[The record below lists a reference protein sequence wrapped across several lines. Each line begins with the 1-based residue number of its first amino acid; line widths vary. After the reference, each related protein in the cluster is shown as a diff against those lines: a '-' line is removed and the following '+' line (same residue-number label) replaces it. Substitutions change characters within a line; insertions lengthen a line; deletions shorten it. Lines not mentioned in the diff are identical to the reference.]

1 MTLRSTIS
9 SILLFC
15 LLVLTAPQAG
25 STEAGAGKTVRVS
38 PDGPLRTISEAI
50 ASASP
55 GDEIIVE
62 GPGVY
67 IEHVVVDKPLT
78 LTGEGGPVIDGGG
91 TGTVVTIQGAGAVFK
106 GFTVKG
112 SGTRLSSEDS
122 GILVDSAPDAA
133 VVGNRLEDI
142 LFGIYVKGS
151 NGVVVSENV
160 ITGKDLPMPKR
171 GDGIRLWYS
180 SGTKILDN
188 HVSHGRDVV
197 IWWSSDTLLKG
208 NVVEGGRYG
217 LHYMSSN
224 HNKFED
230 NVFRNNFVGGFLMY
244 SVGIEFYRN
253 KFIGNRGTGTG
264 YGVGFKD
271 LDDVVAK
278 DNLIADNRVGI
289 FLDNSPYLIES
300 WNDIDGNVIAWN
312 DIGVSMMPSIR
323 RNAFVGNSFTGNEE
337 QVEVRGGGQLSGNA
351 WGRDGRGNYWSDY
364 VGYDEN
370 GDGIGEIPYRS
381 ESLFESL
388 VDKNPSL
395 RIFMFSPASKALEL
409 ASKAFPVIKPEPKL
423 TDESPLVRPPY
434 IDIESD
440 RKGQSTRGL
449 LAISASMALLPLS
462 FFGYA
467 ALGGRA
473 SRGGPR

>member
-1 MTLRSTIS
+1 MVTPVTIS
-9 SILLFC
+9 YLIFLC
-15 LLVLTAPQAG
+15 LLALVTPEAVCSEAAP
-25 STEAGAGKTVRVS
+25 GKTLRVS
-38 PDGPLRTISEAI
+38 PGGPLRTISEAVKA
-50 ASASP
+50 ASA
-55 GDEIIVE
+55 GDTVIVE
-62 GPGVY
+62 KGVY
-67 IEHVVVDKPLT
+67 GERVVVDKTLT
-78 LTGEGGPVIDGGG
+78 LLGEGGPEINGGG
-91 TGTVVTIQGAGAVFK
+91 SGTVVTIKAPRTVMK
-106 GFTVKG
+106 GFTVTG
-112 SGTRLSSEDS
+112 SGTLLSAEDS
-122 GILVDSAPDAA
+122 GILIDTAENVT
-133 VVGNRLEDI
+133 VEGNTLRDV

-151 NGVVVSENV
+151 PHALV
-160 ITGKDLPMPKR
+160 TGNDVRGKEVPMPQR

-180 SGTKILDN
+180 SGTKIIN
-188 HVSHGRDVV
+188 NRVSGVRDVV

-208 NVVEGGRYG
+208 NVVENARYG

-230 NVFRNNFVGGFLMY
+230 NVFKNNFVGGFLMY

-253 KFIGNRGTGTG
+253 KFTGNRGTGTG

-300 WNDIDGNVIAWN
+300 WNEIDGNVIAWN

-323 RNAFVGNSFTGNEE
+323 RNAFVGNSFAGNEE

-351 WGRDGRGNYWSDY
+351 WGREGRGNYWSDY
-364 VGYDEN
+364 VGYDED

-395 RIFMFSPASKALEL
+395 RIFMFSPAAKALEL

-423 TDESPLVRPPY
+423 TDESPLVRPPHVN
-434 IDIESD
+434 IESD

-449 LAISASMALLPLS
+449 LAISASMALLPLA

-467 ALGGRA
+467 ALDGRA
-473 SRGGPR
+473 SRGGGR

>member
-1 MTLRSTIS
+1 MVTPVTIHS
-9 SILLFC
+9 LIFLC
-15 LLVLTAPQAG
+15 LLALLQPAASYAEAAP
-25 STEAGAGKTVRVS
+25 GKTYRVS
-38 PDGPLRTISEAI
+38 PGGPLQTISEAVKA
-50 ASASP
+50 AST
-55 GDEIIVE
+55 GDTVIVE
-62 GPGVY
+62 KGVY
-67 IEHVVVDKPLT
+67 NEKVVVDKT
-78 LTGEGGPVIDGGG
+78 LALLGENGPEINGGG
-91 TGTVVTIQGAGAVFK
+91 KGTVVTIKAPGTVMK
-106 GFTVKG
+106 GFIVTG
-112 SGTRLSSEDS
+112 SGSLLSAEDA
-122 GILVDSAPDAA
+122 GILIDTAAEVTVD
-133 VVGNRLEDI
+133 GNTLRDV
-142 LFGIYVKGS
+142 LFGIYIKGS
-151 NGVVVSENV
+151 PHALVTGNDVR
-160 ITGKDLPMPKR
+160 GKDVPMPRR

-180 SGTKILDN
+180 SGTKIIN
-188 HVSHGRDVV
+188 NRVSGVRDVV

-208 NVVEGGRYG
+208 NIVEDARYG

-224 HNKFED
+224 HNRFED

-253 KFIGNRGTGTG
+253 KFTGNRGTGTG

-271 LDDVVAK
+271 LDDIVAK

-300 WNDIDGNVIAWN
+300 WNEIDGNVVAWN
-312 DIGVSMMPSIR
+312 DIGVSMMPSIK

-337 QVEVRGGGQLSGNA
+337 QIEVRGGGRLSGNA
-351 WGRDGRGNYWSDY
+351 WGRGGRGNYWSDY
-364 VGYDEN
+364 VGYDED

-395 RIFMFSPASKALEL
+395 RIFVFSPAAKALEL

-423 TDESPLVRPPY
+423 TDESPLVRPPHVN
-434 IDIESD
+434 IEPD
-440 RKGQSTRGL
+440 KKGRSTRGL
-449 LAISASMALLPLS
+449 LAVSASMALLPLA

-473 SRGGPR
+473 SRGGRR

>member
-1 MTLRSTIS
+1 MVTPVTIHS
-9 SILLFC
+9 LIFLC
-15 LLVLTAPQAG
+15 LLALLQPAAGYAEAAP
-25 STEAGAGKTVRVS
+25 GKTYRVS
-38 PDGPLRTISEAI
+38 PGGPLKSISEAVKA
-50 ASASP
+50 ASA
-55 GDEIIVE
+55 GDTVIVE
-62 GPGVY
+62 KGVY
-67 IEHVVVDKPLT
+67 NEKVIVDKTLT
-78 LTGEGGPVIDGGG
+78 LLGENGPEINGGG
-91 TGTVVTIQGAGAVFK
+91 SGTVVTIKAPGTVIK
-106 GFTVKG
+106 GFTVTG
-112 SGTRLSSEDS
+112 SGTLLSAEDA
-122 GILVDSAPDAA
+122 GILIDTAEGVTVD
-133 VVGNRLEDI
+133 GNTLRDV

-151 NGVVVSENV
+151 PHALVTGNDVR
-160 ITGKDLPMPKR
+160 GKDIPMPRR

-180 SGTKILDN
+180 SGTKIIN
-188 HVSHGRDVV
+188 NRVSGVRDVV

-208 NVVEGGRYG
+208 NIVEDARYG

-230 NVFRNNFVGGFLMY
+230 NVFKNNFVGGFLMY

-253 KFIGNRGTGTG
+253 KFVGNRGTGTG

-278 DNLIADNRVGI
+278 DNLIADNSVGI

-312 DIGVSMMPSIR
+312 DIGVSMMPSIK
-323 RNAFVGNSFTGNEE
+323 RNAFADNSFTGNEE

-351 WGRDGRGNYWSDY
+351 WGRGGRGNYWSDY
-364 VGYDEN
+364 VGYDED

-395 RIFMFSPASKALEL
+395 RIFIFSPAAKALEL

-423 TDESPLVRPPY
+423 TDEHPLVRPPH
-434 IDIESD
+434 INIESD
-440 RKGQSTRGL
+440 NKGRSARGL
-449 LAISASMALLPLS
+449 LAISASMALLPLA

-467 ALGGRA
+467 ALGGHA

>member
-1 MTLRSTIS
+1 MVTPVTIHS
-9 SILLFC
+9 LIFLC
-15 LLVLTAPQAG
+15 LLALLQP
-25 STEAGAGKTVRVS
+25 EAGYAEAAPGKTLRVS
-38 PDGPLRTISEAI
+38 PGGPLQTISEAVK
-50 ASASP
+50 AASP
-55 GDEIIVE
+55 GDTVIVE
-62 GPGVY
+62 KGVY
-67 IEHVVVDKPLT
+67 NEKVVVDKTLT
-78 LTGEGGPVIDGGG
+78 LLGENGPEINGGG
-91 TGTVVTIQGAGAVFK
+91 TGTVVTIKAPGAVMK
-106 GFTVKG
+106 GFTVTG
-112 SGTRLSSEDS
+112 SGTLLSAEDA
-122 GILVDSAPDAA
+122 GILIDTAEGVT
-133 VVGNRLEDI
+133 VEGNTVRDV

-151 NGVVVSENV
+151 PHALVAGNDVR
-160 ITGKDLPMPKR
+160 GKEVPMPQR

-180 SGTKILDN
+180 SGTKIVN
-188 HVSHGRDVV
+188 NRVSGVRDVV

-208 NVVEGGRYG
+208 NVVEDARYG

-230 NVFRNNFVGGFLMY
+230 NVFKNNFVGGFLMY

-364 VGYDEN
+364 VGYDED

-395 RIFMFSPASKALEL
+395 RIFMFSPAAKALEL

-423 TDESPLVRPPY
+423 TDESPLVRPPHVS
-434 IDIESD
+434 IESD
-440 RKGQSTRGL
+440 RKARSTRGL
-449 LAISASMALLPLS
+449 LAISASMALLPLA
-462 FFGYA
+462 FFWYA